1 MALSRPMSGRYA
13 WAVGS
18 SDSPHSHLPQEP
30 PEMRPLMSSSSL
42 LPQCLGKCHTH
53 QQHLVS
59 ADSSFSSNEKMQG
72 LLRKV
77 TKANQSNTNYK
88 ERRRKSGL
96 TFSEENEK
104 SHGEVDGKVLAK
116 TQPKVLLLHGAS
128 SNEQGLWNNK
138 NLETGNDELSF

>member
-1 MALSRPMSGRYA
+1 
-13 WAVGS
+13 
-18 SDSPHSHLPQEP
+18 
-30 PEMRPLMSSSSL
+30 MRPLMSASSL
-42 LPQCLGKCHTH
+42 FPQCLGKCHTH
-53 QQHLVS
+53 QQHLIS
-59 ADSSFSSNEKMQG
+59 ADSSFSSEKMQG

-77 TKANQSNTNYK
+77 TKANQSNINYK

-104 SHGEVDGKVLAK
+104 SHGEVGGKVLAK

-138 NLETGNDELSF
+138 NMETGNDELSF